1 VPGKN
6 YLTFKGEK
14 ISFSWILTHSKWDN
28 VLELFGPFLKEIN
41 GFQWLDNSAGVSL
54 LISNLGCW

>member
-1 VPGKN
+1 VPGKK
-6 YLTFKGEK
+6 YLIFKGGK

-28 VLELFGPFLKEIN
+28 ALGLLGPFLKEIN
-41 GFQWLDNSAGVSL
+41 GFQWFDNRAGVSL